1 MEIFKEFTFEA
12 AHRLPAVPDGHKC
25 GRLHG
30 HSYTATVHISG
41 DVHPE
46 LGWVTD
52 FAEIKVT
59 MEPVLE
65 QLDHNYLNDVAGLD
79 NPTAENVARWIWER
93 LAGALP
99 LAAVA
104 VKETCTSGA
113 IYRGEDDDGAVLRQP
128 GRTGGA

>member
-1 MEIFKEFTFEA
+1 MEIFREFTFEA
-12 AHRLPAVPDGHKC
+12 AHRLPAVPPGHKC

-30 HSYTATVHISG
+30 HSYRATVHISG
-41 DVHPE
+41 DVHPD

-65 QLDHNYLNDVAGLD
+65 QLDHRYLNDVAGLE
-79 NPTAENVARWIWER
+79 NPTAENVARYIWDR

-104 VKETCTSGA
+104 VRETCTSGA
-113 IYRGEDDDGAVLRQP
+113 IYRGEGENDHLLRQP
-128 GRTGGA
+128 QQRAGQ

>member
-1 MEIFKEFTFEA
+1 MEIFREFTFEA
-12 AHRLPAVPDGHKC
+12 AHYLPRVPDGHKC

-30 HSYTATVHISG
+30 HSYKAAVHISG
-41 DVHPE
+41 DVHPQ

-59 MEPVLE
+59 MEPLLE
-65 QLDHNYLNDVAGLD
+65 QLDHRYLNDVAGLE
-79 NPTAENVARWIWER
+79 NPTAENVARWIWQR

-104 VKETCTSGA
+104 VRETETSGA
-113 IYRGEDDDGAVLRQP
+113 IYRGEGEPPSATTP
-128 GRTGGA
+128 TPAAGR